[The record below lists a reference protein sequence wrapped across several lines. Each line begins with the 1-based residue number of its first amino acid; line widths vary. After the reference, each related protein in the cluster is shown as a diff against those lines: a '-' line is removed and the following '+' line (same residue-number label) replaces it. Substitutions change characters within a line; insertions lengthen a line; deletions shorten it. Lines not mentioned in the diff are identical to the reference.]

1 LYVGILLT
9 SRRTSRYF
17 KHTATSFEKM
27 AEVVEKN
34 LWAHSCCTHAELEK
48 AIADEDIKFIESD
61 IIISSSTGKWL
72 KINKASIPP
81 CFDVTKMFKN
91 NKNNIQILI

>member
-1 LYVGILLT
+1 
-9 SRRTSRYF
+9 
-17 KHTATSFEKM
+17 M

-34 LWAHSCCTHAELEK
+34 LWAHSCCTHEELKK

-72 KINKASIPP
+72 I
-81 CFDVTKMFKN
+81 F
-91 NKNNIQILI
+91 